1 MTSSAL
7 SGYAFYTSGSP
18 RQEGEPKW
26 KYFIRKLFTTKSL
39 SSLEED
45 QEASKLKRSLNWLDF
60 IMLGIGNVIGSG
72 IFVLTGQA
80 AATKSGPAIVISFI
94 ISGIASSFA
103 ALSYSEL
110 STMIPVAGSA
120 YTYSY
125 ATMGELMGW
134 IIGWDLIL
142 EYLVAAAAVAVGWSA
157 YFVIF
162 FNDTFG
168 IQFSSSWTNA
178 PFAFDE
184 KTGSFSTVPGAY
196 FNLPAFLIIIILTII
211 LIVGIKESARVN
223 TVIVGIKIF
232 VILIF
237 VIAAGTKI
245 NPENYKPFVPPNE
258 GTFSAFGVTGIFA
271 GASEV
276 FFAYIGFDAVSTTAQ
291 EAKNPQRDLPI
302 GIIGSLG
309 ICTILYIAVCVVL
322 TGIMPYRQLNSAAPI
337 AVAVHSIDMKWLGII
352 VNLGAIA
359 GLTSVMLVSLMG
371 QPRVFYS
378 MAQDGLFLP
387 KTASKVHPK
396 FKTPYVTTAIT
407 GAICAVAAAVL
418 PIDVLAN
425 LTSVGTLLAFFLVNI
440 SVMILR
446 LTAPDAPRKF
456 KVPGGPFIV
465 PILGAALSL
474 LLLATATVSSIERL
488 FIWMAIGLVIYF
500 SYGRTHSKANNKKR
514 LEEKEGVTEII
525 ETEKSVKKEGE
536 IDEVEVTEIP

>member
-1 MTSSAL
+1 MASDAK
-7 SGYAFYTSGSP
+7 SGYAFYTSGDP

-26 KYFIRKLFTTKSL
+26 KYFIRKLFTTKSIE
-39 SSLEED
+39 SLEED
-45 QEASKLKRSLNWLDF
+45 QAQSKLKRSLTALDF
-60 IMLGIGNVIGSG
+60 VMLGIGNIVGSG
-72 IFVLTGQA
+72 IFVLTGVA

-110 STMIPVAGSA
+110 STMIPVSGSA

-142 EYLVAAAAVAVGWSA
+142 EYLVAAAAVSVGWSG
-157 YFVIF
+157 YFVHF
-162 FNDTFG
+162 FSDAFD
-168 IQFSSSWTNA
+168 IQFGSSWTKA

-184 KTGSFSTVPGAY
+184 TTGSFSIVPGAY
-196 FNLPAFLIIIILTII
+196 FNLPAFLIIILLTII
-211 LIVGIKESARVN
+211 LIVGVKESARVN
-223 TVIVGIKIF
+223 TVIVFIKIF

-237 VIAAGTKI
+237 VIAAGTKV

-291 EAKNPQRDLPI
+291 EARNPQRDLPI

-322 TGIMPYRQLNSAAPI
+322 TGIVPYRELNTAAPM
-337 AVAVHSIDMKWLGII
+337 AVAVKSINMKWLGII

-371 QPRVFYS
+371 QPRIFYS

-396 FKTPYVTTAIT
+396 FQTPYITTAIT
-407 GAICAVAAAVL
+407 GSICAVASAIL

-446 LTAPDAPRKF
+446 LTAPNVPRQF
-456 KVPGGPFIV
+456 KVPGGPFVV
-465 PILGAALSL
+465 PIIGAALSL
-474 LLLATATVSSIERL
+474 LLLATATKSSIERL

-500 SYGRTHSKANNKKR
+500 SYGRRHSKINNRKQVG
-514 LEEKEGVTEII
+514 EKESITVI
-525 ETEKSVKKEGE
+525 EAERTIKKEGE
-536 IDEVEVTEIP
+536 IDEVEVTEI